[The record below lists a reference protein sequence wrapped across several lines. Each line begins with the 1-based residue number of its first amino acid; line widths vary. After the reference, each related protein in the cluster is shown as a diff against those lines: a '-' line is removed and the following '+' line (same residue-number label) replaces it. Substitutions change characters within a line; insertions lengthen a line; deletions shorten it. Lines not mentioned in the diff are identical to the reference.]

1 MAKKM
6 ATKKTSTKISI
17 SIDENLLESVNEY
30 CKNNFMTKSGL
41 FAMSVHQFL
50 MQQKTITLLESLT
63 VAMNRVA
70 DNGNV
75 DEETAKELE
84 SMQQMVNLLVRK

>member
-1 MAKKM
+1 MA
-6 ATKKTSTKISI
+6 TKISI
-17 SIDENLLESVNEY
+17 SIDEDLLESANEY

-50 MQQKTITLLESLT
+50 MQQKTIALLESLT

-70 DNGNV
+70 DNGNL
-75 DEETAKELE
+75 DEKTIKELE
-84 SMQQMVNLLVRK
+84 SMQQMVNLMVRK

>member
-1 MAKKM
+1 MA
-6 ATKKTSTKISI
+6 TKISI
-17 SIDENLLESVNEY
+17 SIDEDLLESANEY
-30 CKNNFMTKSGL
+30 CKINFMTKSGL

-50 MQQKTITLLESLT
+50 MQQKTIALLESLT

-75 DEETAKELE
+75 DEETVKELE
-84 SMQQMVNLLVRK
+84 SMQQMVNLMVRK

>member
-1 MAKKM
+1 
-6 ATKKTSTKISI
+6 
-17 SIDENLLESVNEY
+17 
-30 CKNNFMTKSGL
+30 MTKSGL

-50 MQQKTITLLESLT
+50 MQQKTIALLESLT